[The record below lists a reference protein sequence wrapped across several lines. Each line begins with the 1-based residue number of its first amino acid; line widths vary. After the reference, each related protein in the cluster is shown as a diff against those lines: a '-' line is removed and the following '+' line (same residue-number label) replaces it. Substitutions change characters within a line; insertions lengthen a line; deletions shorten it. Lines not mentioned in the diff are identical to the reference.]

1 MILVSHNIKTSIR
14 RDEFVFF
21 NYFDR
26 FNNFLFCKSAIIQKN
41 HILVDTMF
49 FSVFAWV
56 AVLNL
61 SLTDG
66 LSHFIPIVLI
76 ILASAISV
84 YAVYTAILNRN
95 IYMKVFLMKF
105 CKFQS
110 FLSIVCLLLLSLLT
124 IVNNFFLKN
133 QCNMESNI

>member
-1 MILVSHNIKTSIR
+1 MYFLIILIGLIISYFVSQPLFKKKS
-14 RDEFVFF
+14 
-21 NYFDR
+21 YFSGYD
-26 FNNFLFCKSAIIQKN
+26 
-41 HILVDTMF
+41 V

-124 IVNNFFLKN
+124 IVNNFF
-133 QCNMESNI
+133 